1 MLQTH
6 NHLFLKAIKNEP
18 IERTPIWIMRQAGRY
33 LPEYINLKN
42 KAGGFISLVKNPE
55 LACEITLQ
63 PLKRFSLDSAIV
75 FSDILVISEMLG
87 INLSFIEN
95 KGPVFDKTIRSE
107 KDLNQ
112 LNIND
117 YNVDSLEY
125 VFDTIKLLKNELNEK
140 KPLIGFIGSPWT
152 VATYIVEGNSSKK
165 FTNILGMLKS
175 NPKLL
180 HKILNILTDISIKYL
195 NKQISSGID
204 ASMIFDT
211 WGGLLNDEEY
221 NEFSLP
227 YIKKIK
233 ASLINKDI
241 PLIYYIRETE
251 KKIHI
256 LKDIDID
263 VLGIDSSSNIGLIK
277 NQIGNKYA
285 LQGNLDVNVLKLN
298 EKSMRESVENILRD
312 YNSPSGHIFNLG
324 TGITPDIN
332 PEKVKMLIDIL
343 ADISPKYNVK

>member
-1 MLQTH
+1 MDLINKTILEKET
-6 NHLFLKAIKNEP
+6 NLN
-18 IERTPIWIMRQAGRY
+18 PIWIMRQAGRY

-87 INLSFIEN
+87 INLSFVEN

-112 LNIND
+112 ININD
-117 YNVDSLEY
+117 YHVDNLEY
-125 VFDTIKLLKNELNEK
+125 VFDTIKLLKNELHEK

-165 FTNILGMLKS
+165 FNNVLGMLKN

-180 HKILNILTDISIKYL
+180 HKILNILTDVSIEYL
-195 NKQISSGID
+195 NKQILSGID
-204 ASMIFDT
+204 VSMIFDT
-211 WGGLLNDEEY
+211 WGGLLNDKEY
-221 NEFSLP
+221 EEFSLH

-233 ASLINKDI
+233 TSLVSKGI

-256 LKDIDID
+256 LKDMDID

-285 LQGNLDVNVLKLN
+285 LQGNLDVNVLKLD
-298 EKSMRESVENILRD
+298 EKNMRESVEKILRD

-324 TGITPDIN
+324 TGITPDID
-332 PEKVKMLIDIL
+332 PDKVKMLIDIL

>member
-87 INLSFIEN
+87 INLSFVEN

-112 LNIND
+112 ININD
-117 YNVDSLEY
+117 YHVDNLEY
-125 VFDTIKLLKNELNEK
+125 VFDTIKLLKNELQEK

-165 FTNILGMLKS
+165 FNNVLGMLKN
-175 NPKLL
+175 NPQLL
-180 HKILNILTDISIKYL
+180 HKILNILTDVSIEYL
-195 NKQISSGID
+195 NKQILSGID
-204 ASMIFDT
+204 VSMIFDT
-211 WGGLLNDEEY
+211 WGGLLNDKEY
-221 NEFSLP
+221 EEFSLH

-233 ASLINKDI
+233 ASLVSKGI

-256 LKDIDID
+256 LKDMDID

-277 NQIGNKYA
+277 NQISNKYA
-285 LQGNLDVNVLKLN
+285 LQGNLDVNVLKLD
-298 EKSMRESVENILRD
+298 EKNMRESVEKILRD

-324 TGITPDIN
+324 TGITPDID
-332 PEKVKMLIDIL
+332 PDKVKMLIDIL